1 MQMTTSVFITL
12 GGKERRLKY
21 DINAAAE
28 MEELLCGRSLLFI
41 LGNPASA
48 GFSVMRTLLWGGLK
62 HAEKGLT
69 LQRAGLL
76 MQEFLDA
83 GGTLEALSET
93 IGEAVRRSGI
103 LGNLGDSEELQSGED
118 SEDSEKK

>member
-1 MQMTTSVFITL
+1 MTNSVFITL

-28 MEELLCGRSLLFI
+28 IEELLGGRSLLFI

-48 GFSVMRTLLWGGLK
+48 GFSVIRTLLWGGMK

-69 LQRAGLL
+69 LQRVGLF
-76 MQEFLDA
+76 MQEYLEN
-83 GGTLEALSET
+83 GGSLETISET

-103 LGNLGDSEELQSGED
+103 LGKLGEADVTED
-118 SEDSEKK
+118 SSGNE

>member
-1 MQMTTSVFITL
+1 MTIPTFITI

-28 MEELLCGRSLLFI
+28 MEELLGSRSLLFI

-69 LQRAGLL
+69 LQRVGLM
-76 MQEFLDA
+76 MQEYLEA
-83 GGTLEALSET
+83 GGSLEKLNEA
-93 IGEAVRRSGI
+93 IGQAVRRSGI
-103 LGNLGDSEELQSGED
+103 LGKMDEADATHGDEDELGND
-118 SEDSEKK
+118 

>member
-1 MQMTTSVFITL
+1 MTTSVFITL

-28 MEELLCGRSLLFI
+28 IEELLGGRSLLFI

-48 GFSVMRTLLWGGLK
+48 GFSVIRTLLWGGMK

-69 LQRAGLL
+69 LQRVGLF
-76 MQEFLDA
+76 MQEYLEN
-83 GGTLEALSET
+83 GGSLETISET

-103 LGNLGDSEELQSGED
+103 LGKLGETDTTEETSGNG
-118 SEDSEKK
+118 